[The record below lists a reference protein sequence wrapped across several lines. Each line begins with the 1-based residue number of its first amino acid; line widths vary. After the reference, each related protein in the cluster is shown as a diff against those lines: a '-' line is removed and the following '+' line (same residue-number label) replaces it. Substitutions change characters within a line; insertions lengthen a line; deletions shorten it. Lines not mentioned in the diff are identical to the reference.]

1 MEGHVGEG
9 ADQAAGQRVLSPQT
23 LLDADLAIF
32 DLDGT
37 LIDSKR
43 DLVLSV
49 NATLAH
55 MDRAELSEDT
65 ISTYVGN
72 GAPVLI
78 QRALGDGASQAD
90 VDRALGYFLGYY
102 KVHKL
107 DNTRLYDGVQEAL
120 DRLRGAD
127 VQLAILTN
135 KPVGA
140 SNGIVSG
147 LGLDGYFL
155 RVYGG
160 NSFAAK
166 KPDPIGIETLLADSG
181 AARERTVMVGDSYV
195 DIETARN
202 AGVAACGVIYGF
214 QPDSFHRAAP
224 DLVFTD
230 LREFAELVID
240 ARRLR

>member
-1 MEGHVGEG
+1 MNP
-9 ADQAAGQRVLSPQT
+9 AASTQF
-23 LLDADLAIF
+23 DADLTIF

-49 NATLAH
+49 NATRTF
-55 MDRAELSEDT
+55 MGMSELSEET
-65 ISTYVGN
+65 ISSYVGN

-78 QRALGDGASQAD
+78 QRAIGEGAPQEE
-90 VDRALGYFLGYY
+90 VDRALEYFLGYY
-102 KVHKL
+102 KIHKL
-107 DNTRLYDGVQEAL
+107 DNTRLYPGVQEAL
-120 DRLRGAD
+120 DCLRGEG

-140 SNGIVSG
+140 SHGIVQG

-155 RVYGG
+155 RIYGG

-166 KPDPIGIETLLADSG
+166 KPDPIGIETLLIDSG
-181 AARERTVMVGDSYV
+181 TPRERTVMVGDSHV

-202 AGVAACGVIYGF
+202 ARVAACGVRYGF
-214 QPDSFHRAAP
+214 QPDSFHRAEP
-224 DLVFTD
+224 DAIYDD
-230 LREFAELVID
+230 LRDLAEIIIST
-240 ARRLR
+240 RRLR